1 MRGISL
7 VSVSVVASLVAFSS
21 NTFAADLPPQPTV
34 KAPAMVPVETFSWTG
49 VYVGAH
55 AGGGWS
61 KLSGTDAFDGTTTGT
76 SLNGWLA
83 GGQIGANY
91 QVGQWVFGVQGD
103 YAYADVK
110 KTQSLAPIVGT
121 LVMKHD
127 YFATAS
133 GRIGYAFDRLLIYGK
148 GGGAWTRDKWRA
160 TDNLGG
166 LVVGSF
172 NRSGWMGGAGL
183 EWAFSG
189 NWSVFAEYNYLS
201 FGKINEALTTSG
213 SGTLVATG
221 SGTVKDTTHIA
232 KAGINFRF

>member
-1 MRGISL
+1 MRSL
-7 VSVSVVASLVAFSS
+7 VAISIVGSLLAFSS
-21 NTFAADLPPQPTV
+21 NAFAADLPPQPPV
-34 KAPAMVPVETFSWTG
+34 KAPAMVPIETFTWTG
-49 VYVGAH
+49 IYLGAH

-61 KLSGTDAFDGTTTGT
+61 KLSGTNSFDGTNSSV

-83 GGQIGANY
+83 GGQIGGNY

-110 KTQSLAPIVGT
+110 MSQSLGPIVGS
-121 LVMKHD
+121 LEVKHD

-133 GRIGYAFDRLLIYGK
+133 GRIGYAFDRLMIYAK

-166 LVVGSF
+166 LVSGSF
-172 NRSGWMGGAGL
+172 GRSGWLAGAGV

-201 FGKINEALTTSG
+201 FGKINEALTTGG

-221 SGTVKDTTHIA
+221 SGVVKDTTNIA
-232 KAGINFRF
+232 KVGINFRF